1 MAINERLIDTKVAAA
16 APVGNEAE
24 QGLILHLDANDVDSY
39 DGDGTVWYDISEY
52 DVTIPLSDNAD
63 DLELHLNASDS
74 TSYDPATD
82 TTTWTDISGNSN
94 DATLTSLTNT
104 DYDIDNG
111 GFFTLDGASDFASN
125 TSVSLETD
133 SGSYSTEMW
142 FNADTIATNDFLF
155 QLNGV
160 GTSRRHLLYFNSTST
175 VRAVSYRASDL
186 NNSAS
191 ATSGT
196 ISTGTWH
203 HVVAV
208 FKDNTYLKLYVNGV
222 EVATTSSNITDARPT
237 SYDEY
242 YIGKED
248 DFGQKFDGKIGAVRY
263 YSKALSASE
272 VGQNYRHGRDI
283 VYTDLIPDRASFTE
297 GSVTTGAELELDAND
312 YSGSGNW
319 LDSSGNSNDGTIYGA
334 TYVDDGNSDYFDFDG
349 VADYV
354 QTSYNPTGLNSITAE
369 YWVNADAVGATESLG
384 VVFFNGGGRIDFA
397 INSNSNNIPSVS
409 LNLVLLNKTDFI
421 GNWNQ
426 VTIVLTGLASTY
438 NTGGSYA
445 SAINASIYY
454 NGEFINTVNPQPYQ
468 TPVLG
473 ARLGR
478 TGGGYYLN
486 GKIGQARIY
495 PSALTLQQVQT
506 NYDATKGLYAYP
518 DLALHLDA
526 ASFDGS
532 TNTPSTWT
540 DSSGN
545 GNNGTIS
552 GATFDSE
559 LGNWLDFD
567 GLNDE
572 VVIPMSFSGGGS
584 IEMWVNITDVN
595 ANNQICSKYT
605 SGTDNR
611 SFAWYVYNSGG
622 VGKAVFSIYYN
633 SSGNGNSVEFDMQD
647 YFTSGKWHHIMHTFD
662 ASNRPTLYVDGEAIP
677 VLSQYNSAS
686 QNVVYSRPSVP
697 VVLGQTDGSTND
709 TYDFDG
715 KIGQFRIYDSRLTQ
729 DQIRQNYNFTKNN
742 YPNGINASLTNVS
755 WAANYFEIDSSSDAI
770 EFGNGLKPYLDG
782 LTTALSASYWIRF
795 DDLNATQNLFAY
807 YNSSLGGDSA
817 GFSQSM
823 VESGKLQWYVSPTSG
838 TTNGRTTSVC
848 VTANTWHH
856 VVMVLDMSK
865 SQTNGTG
872 GRVQIFVDETEQ
884 SITYTESTGS
894 TTLRTGS
901 ASLKPSFGFTTNSS
915 GTKENHF
922 DGRVSK
928 IKIFDKALTQEEIT
942 TLHSEGE

>member
-1 MAINERLIDTKVAAA
+1 MAINERLIDTKVEAA

-39 DGDGTVWYDISEY
+39 DGDGTEWVDISEY

-125 TSVSLETD
+125 TSVSLGTD

-142 FNADTIATNDFLF
+142 FNADTIAANDILF

-175 VRAVSYRASDL
+175 VRALSYRASDL
-186 NNSAS
+186 NNSAA

-196 ISTGTWH
+196 ISTGTWY

-208 FKDNTYLKLYVNGV
+208 FKDDTYLKLYVNGV
-222 EVATTSSNITDARPT
+222 EVATTSSNVTDARPT

-283 VYTDLIPDRASFTE
+283 VYTDLIPDTD
-297 GSVTTGAELELDAND
+297 LE
-312 YSGSGNW
+312 
-319 LDSSGNSNDGTIYGA
+319 
-334 TYVDDGNSDYFDFDG
+334 
-349 VADYV
+349 
-354 QTSYNPTGLNSITAE
+354 
-369 YWVNADAVGATESLG
+369 
-384 VVFFNGGGRIDFA
+384 
-397 INSNSNNIPSVS
+397 
-409 LNLVLLNKTDFI
+409 
-421 GNWNQ
+421 
-426 VTIVLTGLASTY
+426 
-438 NTGGSYA
+438 
-445 SAINASIYY
+445 
-454 NGEFINTVNPQPYQ
+454 
-468 TPVLG
+468 
-473 ARLGR
+473 
-478 TGGGYYLN
+478 
-486 GKIGQARIY
+486 
-495 PSALTLQQVQT
+495 
-506 NYDATKGLYAYP
+506 
-518 DLALHLDA
+518 LHLDA
-526 ASFDGS
+526 GDDTTVSASTWSDKANSNNGTLTNFSSTLIDFYEKELGNYIEFDGS
-532 TNTPSTWT
+532 N
-540 DSSGN
+540 DKVVFGSSAITAFN
-545 GNNGTIS
+545 SDDRT
-552 GATFDSE
+552 
-559 LGNWLDFD
+559 
-567 GLNDE
+567 
-572 VVIPMSFSGGGS
+572 
-584 IEMWVNITDVN
+584 IEMWFNTNSNTTTQVLFN
-595 ANNQICSKYT
+595 ADGNTFSYGRTTIATTT
-605 SGTDNR
+605 SGQIQALIGDAGSYPITSISANR
-611 SFAWYVYNSGG
+611 WYHIAVSKSGTSYTLYLDG
-622 VGKAVFSIYYN
+622 EEKGTATANTYSDTV
-633 SSGNGNSVEFDMQD
+633 SSEFKIGENIGSNL
-647 YFTSGKWHHIMHTFD
+647 YPFSGKVGQVR
-662 ASNRPTLYVDGEAIP
+662 A
-677 VLSQYNSAS
+677 
-686 QNVVYSRPSVP
+686 YS
-697 VVLGQTDGSTND
+697 TA
-709 TYDFDG
+709 
-715 KIGQFRIYDSRLTQ
+715 LTQ
-729 DQIRQNYNFTKNN
+729 DQIRQNYNFTKPN

-782 LTTALSASYWIRF
+782 LTTVLSTSYWIRF
-795 DDLNATQNLFAY
+795 DDLDATQHLFAY

-817 GFSQSM
+817 GFSQGM

-928 IKIFDKALTQEEIT
+928 IKIYDKALTQAEIT
-942 TLHSEGE
+942 ALYNEGE